1 MSDQGAFTPAKI
13 AFTLSPTAQSEV
25 SGEPIKRRPGR
36 PPGAKNKA
44 TLEANARAREG
55 GTTAFDTGRRSLSD
69 RKQGDPNQPVDE
81 DANKKAEKAAR
92 AEEYAKYISED
103 VNDKIF
109 MAVVLMTKG
118 AVKADEFYLP
128 GKAPASKIADERL
141 SPLGQ
146 AVAIPPDMANSW
158 GKLLAELS
166 YTEGGKTA
174 TKYAGSNALSI
185 LGAALTALVTTLG
198 YVTSVKATMEGIN
211 QMILLQQEQAEGNG
225 GE

>member
-1 MSDQGAFTPAKI
+1 MSDEGAFTPAKI
-13 AFTLSPTAQSEV
+13 AFTLSPQASAEV
-25 SGEPIKRRPGR
+25 SGEPVKRRPGR

-55 GTTAFDTGRRSLSD
+55 GSTSFDPGA
-69 RKQGDPNQPVDE
+69 RKRLRDSVEGNENQGVDK
-81 DANKKAEKAAR
+81 DLAKKAEKAAR
-92 AEEYAKYISED
+92 ADEYAKYIMED

-118 AVKADEFYLP
+118 GIKADQFYLP
-128 GKAPASKIADERL
+128 GKAPASKVADERL

-146 AVAIPPDMANSW
+146 AVAIPPDMANAW

-166 YTEGGKTA
+166 FTEGGKTA
-174 TKYAGSNALSI
+174 TKYAGSSGLAT
-185 LGAALTALVTTLG
+185 LGAALTALVTSIG

-211 QMILLQQEQAEGNG
+211 QMILLQQEREANG
-225 GE
+225 TE